1 MIAWLRGIFFC
12 SLDSVAY
19 RPCGTS
25 SLCFLLIWLSWISVS
40 GHFVAL
46 RFAHLQ
52 HAFFFND
59 VSGSSHGES
68 GALCHIAI
76 SDGRKSHLS
85 GFLLDL
91 ARLRVLLACLKSYP
105 VFCFSCGPVVGSA
118 TTFSDSTLCLHG
130 RWNLFYEP
138 RFILS
143 SSFWLMLFGIPLA
156 WWRCPCLF

>member
-1 MIAWLRGIFFC
+1 MPPRGRPVGAFFC
-12 SLDSVAY
+12 YVVSWFSVLIILLL
-19 RPCGTS
+19 CGLPICSTPS
-25 SLCFLLIWLSWISVS
+25 
-40 GHFVAL
+40 
-46 RFAHLQ
+46 
-52 HAFFFND
+52 FFND

-105 VFCFSCGPVVGSA
+105 VFFFSCGPVVGSA